1 MPFVDQQDIFAATR
15 GGLDIILFYYP
26 QAEPT
31 LRTAR
36 KEFKIR
42 EEKTASARLR
52 QQSDGNWIVTDFGD
66 DNVPRNGIQVCIKEE
81 EISFREA
88 IVLLAGRYGVGG
100 INPEINKPG
109 FEKRPATED
118 EKEGTT
124 TFDIKEDLT
133 DKELAELGPL
143 VTREICKRYNVYAL
157 NSFTYIKNR
166 EAQITI
172 SNENYPIYM
181 RECGGFQKIFQPK
194 NPEKAYRFRY
204 AGNKEKEYV
213 NGLSQVEKAYKE
225 MNEEYDPESD
235 DPAKKK
241 MRKLPEI
248 IRASGERDAL
258 NVAGMGFNVIWF
270 NSESESISPK
280 LYSELTKM
288 AEEIYNLPDIDATGK
303 KQAYK
308 LGMHYLDLKTIW
320 LPAKLSEYRDHRGK
334 PRKDFRDYV
343 DMWPKIE
350 EFKRLMRVA
359 MPMRFWDE
367 QYSDNGIKYFF
378 NNEQAYY
385 FLQGNGFFQFENK
398 NVRDG
403 MMFIKMEGNIIKQ
416 IEAED
421 CRKYIQQF
429 MKERL
434 LPIPLRN
441 TVHRSNQLSETSLR
455 GLEEIRLDFTDYD
468 KSTQYLFFEN
478 RTWKVTAKEITELKP
493 TEVDKFVWHEEV
505 IPHKVKK
512 TDPPF
517 KIKFD
522 EEYNE
527 FEIEIVNTDSDFFK
541 FLINSSRIHWKAEY
555 VTRGEGSA
563 PAGDCPPT
571 PQMGGGDRPASLR
584 GGQNGEYVRANRWNI
599 AGPRLSYEEKWEQKQ
614 HLINKIFSI
623 GYLLHRYK
631 DPARPWCVFAMDNKI
646 TETGESHGR
655 SGKSFCYRTIRYF
668 MKSVTLNGR
677 NPKLTENPHVY
688 DRVTEHTDYV
698 LIDDADQYLNF
709 GFFFNALQGD
719 LEVNPKNN
727 QSYEIPFEHVPKFC
741 ITSNFTLR
749 NIDPSTE
756 GRILYTVFSD
766 YYHVRTEGEDYTEDF
781 TIRDDFGK
789 NLFLDYTEEEW
800 NADFNFFAAC
810 LQFYLSVPREIKINP
825 PMDNVT
831 KRNLRTEMTEAFKNW
846 ADVYFDAR
854 EGNCDKLLERD
865 AAFKD
870 FSEKSGQHKWTTNK
884 FTKALKAWCR
894 YTDYVQRL
902 NPGQFQNSS
911 GRIIRKI
918 NGEASEMIYVQT
930 RDLSAEEIANAVQ
943 NNSEDLPEEERPF

>member
-1 MPFVDQQDIFAATR
+1 MPYIDQQDILNASH
-15 GGLDIILFYYP
+15 GGLDIILSYYP
-26 QAEPT
+26 QANDS
-31 LRTAR
+31 LKSNR

-42 EEKTASARLR
+42 ENERTASARIKQLT
-52 QQSDGNWIVTDFGD
+52 DGNWVVTDFGD
-66 DNVPRNGIQVCIKEE
+66 DSTPRNGIQVCMKED
-81 EISFREA
+81 EISYREA
-88 IVLLAGRYGVGG
+88 IVKLAGRYGVGG
-100 INPEINKPG
+100 IDPEINKPG
-109 FEKRPATED
+109 WEKRPAAAE
-118 EKEGTT
+118 EKEGETY
-124 TFDIKEDLT
+124 FDIKEEIT
-133 DKELAELGPL
+133 EKELAELGPL
-143 VTREICKRYNVYAL
+143 VTREVCKKYNTYSL

-166 EAQITI
+166 EAQVTS
-172 SNENYPIYM
+172 SNENYPIFM
-181 RECGGFQKIFQPK
+181 RDCGEFQKIFQPK
-194 NPEKAYRFRY
+194 NPDKAFRFRY
-204 AGNKEKEYV
+204 AGKKPKEYV

-225 MNEEYDPESD
+225 LNSDYDPQSE
-235 DPAKKK
+235 DPDKKK

-258 NVAGMGFNVIWF
+258 NVAGMGFCVIWF

-288 AEEIYNLPDIDATGK
+288 ANDIYNLPDIDATGK

-308 LGMHYLDLKTIW
+308 LGLQYLDLKTIW
-320 LPAKLSEYRDHRGK
+320 LPVKLSEYKDHRGK

-343 DMWPKIE
+343 DLWPKIE
-350 EFKRLMRVA
+350 DFRKLMSVA
-359 MPMRFWDE
+359 MPMRFWDVI
-367 QYSDNGIKYFF
+367 YADSGMKYIF

-403 MMFIKMEGNIIKQ
+403 MMFIKMEGNIINQ
-416 IEAED
+416 VEPEE
-421 CRKYIQQF
+421 CRKFIQNF
-429 MKERL
+429 LKDRL

-441 TVHRSNQLSETSLR
+441 TVHRSNQLGENSLR
-455 GLEEIRLDFTDYD
+455 GLDEIKLDFTDYD
-468 KSTQYLFFEN
+468 RQTQYLFFSN
-478 RTWKVTAKEITELKP
+478 RTWKVTAKEILELKP
-493 TEVDKFVWHEEV
+493 AEVDRCVWQEEV
-505 IPHKVKK
+505 IPHKVTRK
-512 TDPPF
+512 DPPF
-517 KIKFD
+517 RITFD
-522 EEYNE
+522 KDDNE
-527 FEIEIVNTDSDFFK
+527 FDIEILDQESIYFRFLVNA
-541 FLINSSRIHWKAEY
+541 SRIHWKAELI
-555 VTRGEGSA
+555 TRADQDKEA
-563 PAGDCPPT
+563 
-571 PQMGGGDRPASLR
+571 DRKYI
-584 GGQNGEYVRANRWNI
+584 NDNRWNI
-599 AGPRLSYEEKWEQKQ
+599 AGKRLEYEEAWEQKQ

-655 SGKSFCYRTIRYF
+655 SGKSLCYRTIRYF

-688 DRVTEHTDYV
+688 DRVTEHTDYILV
-698 LIDDADQYLNF
+698 DDADQYLNF

-719 LEVNPKNN
+719 MEVNPKNN

-781 TIRDDFGK
+781 SIRDDFGK

-800 NADFNFFAAC
+800 NNDFNFFAAC

-846 ADVYFDAR
+846 ADVYFDSA
-854 EGNCDKLLERD
+854 EGKCNQLLPRD
-865 AAFKD
+865 VAFKD
-870 FSEKSGQHKWTTNK
+870 FAEKSGQHKWTTNK

-894 YTDYVQRL
+894 YTDYVEKF
-902 NPGQFQNSS
+902 NPEQFRNSD
-911 GRIIRKI
+911 GRIIRKE
-918 NGEASEMIYVQT
+918 NGAAAEMIFIQTKPLSPEMLVEASKQ
-930 RDLSAEEIANAVQ
+930 AGEIA
-943 NNSEDLPEEERPF
+943 EDDKPF